1 MWYGNRRY
9 HFIGQGPLTF
19 VFLVFISYFRIRN
32 LFVNIITFS
41 MINTNKIYLL
51 KFFLISNNNI
61 CIFMDCHMC
70 LGVTGTRT
78 ASSCMV
84 FHWQLALSACRSF
97 SFLLG
102 RLLVRL
108 LLDAWSSLWI
118 STASIICFF
127 KKKKKIEFLVDIVFF
142 C

>member
-1 MWYGNRRY
+1 MWYGNRRCY
-9 HFIGQGPLTF
+9 FIGQGPLTF

-41 MINTNKIYLL
+41 MINANKIYLL
-51 KFFLISNNNI
+51 KFVLISNNDI
-61 CIFMDCHMC
+61 CIFMDCCMC
-70 LGVTGTRT
+70 LGVTGSRT

-102 RLLVRL
+102 RLLVSV
-108 LLDAWSSLWI
+108 A
-118 STASIICFF
+118 A
-127 KKKKKIEFLVDIVFF
+127 
-142 C
+142 